1 MTDVQPDAIPAK
13 PQKAPRPPRNPWKT
27 AALCLAVAL
36 AATSGGLI
44 YTLASDQGVSAPE
57 APVSVRQDTRT
68 PVSPDGDAPS
78 ASPSPPPSATG
89 SGVGTEVRSGGA
101 YVTVSKVTRADSIK
115 QNDRGETVTVK
126 AGDGA
131 VFIVLDT
138 VVRNETKASMDLTC
152 GYPVANS
159 LIDGQ
164 GRRYDAIKDLYKLP
178 GNPECNDQL
187 QPGFKNGMQYVYRV
201 PVGARIVSWKFQEV
215 DFSAVEEAPAGLV
228 QLGEAGAQGAS
239 S

>member
-1 MTDVQPDAIPAK
+1 MTDIQHDAIPAK
-13 PQKAPRPPRNPWKT
+13 PQNAPRPLRNPWKT
-27 AALCLAVAL
+27 ATVCLAVAL
-36 AATSGGLI
+36 TATSGGLV
-44 YTLASDQGVSAPE
+44 YALASDQGAAPGASA
-57 APVSVRQDTRT
+57 SVPQDTHT
-68 PVSPDGDAPS
+68 PGTPDGDVPSVAP
-78 ASPSPPPSATG
+78 SPSPPAAGSA
-89 SGVGTEVRSGGA
+89 VGTEARSGGA
-101 YVTVSKVTRADSIK
+101 YVTVTKVTRADSIK
-115 QNDRGETVTVK
+115 QNDQGETAQVK

-159 LIDGQ
+159 LIDDQ

-201 PVGARIVSWKFQEV
+201 PAGARIVSWKFQEV
-215 DFSAVEEAPAGLV
+215 DFSAADEAAAGLV
-228 QLGEAGAQGAS
+228 QVGEAAAHGT
-239 S
+239 

>member
-1 MTDVQPDAIPAK
+1 MTDIQHDAIPAK
-13 PQKAPRPPRNPWKT
+13 PQNAPRPPRNPWKT
-27 AALCLAVAL
+27 ATVCLAAAL
-36 AATSGGLI
+36 TATSGGLV
-44 YTLASDQGVSAPE
+44 YTLASDQGAAAPE
-57 APVSVRQDTRT
+57 ASAPVRQDTRT
-68 PVSPDGDAPS
+68 PGTPDGDVPSVAP
-78 ASPSPPPSATG
+78 SPSPSAAG
-89 SGVGTEVRSGGA
+89 SAVGTEARSGGA
-101 YVTVSKVTRADSIK
+101 YVTVTKVTRADSIK
-115 QNDRGETVTVK
+115 QTDQGETATVK

-159 LIDGQ
+159 LIDDQ

-201 PVGARIVSWKFQEV
+201 PAGARILSWKFQEV
-215 DFSAVEEAPAGLV
+215 DFSAADEAAAGLV
-228 QLGEAGAQGAS
+228 QVGEAAAQGA
-239 S
+239 